1 MRDILAE
8 TLEGWQPPQLVVIG
22 AEKSGKSTLLERLLM
37 IPIFPTAEEFC
48 TRVPIHIRLRN
59 STEAKAPEIEVF
71 NLTTSQTEEGPRM
84 VSYQS
89 GSVEVKEMMDRIL
102 GGCNKRISSDHVIIV
117 HMQGPHIPSIDLV
130 DMPGL
135 TTTNELREQTAN
147 LIERHIQLHKD
158 SSIYLMVVPAT
169 CPPNTSS
176 VVQLVQSHH
185 LESRTIGVFTM
196 CDDVVQR
203 KISSLAA
210 HLPNPT
216 DSCHGGVALE
226 PHGWYATMNAP
237 IDVID
242 GSNLS
247 RLLSQAREEADFFAE
262 RMPGEG
268 WPSGRSTCSALL
280 WGIAE
285 MFRGHVRA
293 TWLPETL
300 KRLSAARDLALREDA
315 ALGLPAFSG
324 RSREEVSAARQA
336 VAAAASA
343 RVVSGFPAAA
353 QGCYKDVL
361 DPLKHRLLGLL
372 SPDVDR
378 LPLEAA
384 VERLAAEEEAAVAAC
399 AEAAEAWGEYW
410 KQRLPGLLELE
421 EAVGEASGH
430 SGEAGRPAPFR
441 IRRFPV
447 YLKEAGAR
455 VAAAADAAQLAA
467 ASASARSVR
476 RYFGA
481 ETPWMQVS
489 TELDGETALARVLQ
503 EGPPL
508 AELSHANPLR
518 PCAHARARTPPVC
531 IHAARSSGRRAWA
544 KTQEAGRDS
553 AGRSSA
559 ASRW

>member
-1 MRDILAE
+1 MDKRGNFYQSTRKLGVETPIRRIPGISEFLQFMPGHSKHSRREVFAQLDPMRDILAE

-169 CPPNTSS
+169 CPPNTSP

-226 PHGWYATMNAP
+226 PHGQGWQGRWGALTSAP
-237 IDVID
+237 
-242 GSNLS
+242 
-247 RLLSQAREEADFFAE
+247 
-262 RMPGEG
+262 
-268 WPSGRSTCSALL
+268 
-280 WGIAE
+280 
-285 MFRGHVRA
+285 
-293 TWLPETL
+293 
-300 KRLSAARDLALREDA
+300 
-315 ALGLPAFSG
+315 
-324 RSREEVSAARQA
+324 
-336 VAAAASA
+336 
-343 RVVSGFPAAA
+343 
-353 QGCYKDVL
+353 
-361 DPLKHRLLGLL
+361 
-372 SPDVDR
+372 
-378 LPLEAA
+378 
-384 VERLAAEEEAAVAAC
+384 
-399 AEAAEAWGEYW
+399 
-410 KQRLPGLLELE
+410 
-421 EAVGEASGH
+421 
-430 SGEAGRPAPFR
+430 RPAPPSKISAPR
-441 IRRFPV
+441 P
-447 YLKEAGAR
+447 APPSAPG
-455 VAAAADAAQLAA
+455 LAW
-467 ASASARSVR
+467 AS
-476 RYFGA
+476 
-481 ETPWMQVS
+481 P
-489 TELDGETALARVLQ
+489 
-503 EGPPL
+503 
-508 AELSHANPLR
+508 
-518 PCAHARARTPPVC
+518 PPV
-531 IHAARSSGRRAWA
+531 
-544 KTQEAGRDS
+544 TP
-553 AGRSSA
+553 
-559 ASRW
+559 